1 MKRILL
7 AAALLGAAAAPA
19 CTPTTGP
26 ANNANAPLANF
37 NAAATPTPAPTVAAA
52 DHIARE
58 RQVMDAIKR
67 KDWDGFAAHLADDQ
81 LYVSADGVQDKA
93 ATLAGVKKLDL
104 TEYTLA
110 DPRVVQ
116 IDRDLVVVTYTT
128 TAKGTYDGKPVPAG
142 SQRESTAWVNRSGRW
157 LAVYHQDTEVMTP
170 PPAPPGTPTPAATA
184 AATPAASASATPAAT
199 PANSTELE
207 QQIWDALKRK
217 DWDGFAAHLAAD
229 AVEVEPDGVYD
240 KAGSV
245 NGVKQFDFTGVT
257 LSDFRE
263 VKIDADATL
272 VTYMARGPRAPFNKG
287 SRHSTIHANRS
298 GRWLAVFHQ
307 GTPLK

>member
-1 MKRILL
+1 MKRTLL
-7 AAALLGAAAAPA
+7 AAALLAAASATA

-26 ANNANAPLANF
+26 ANNANAPRANS

-67 KDWDGFAAHLADDQ
+67 KDWDAFAAFLADDQ
-81 LYVSADGVQDKA
+81 LYVSTDGVQDKA
-93 ATLAGVKKLDL
+93 ATLAGVRKLDV

-116 IDRDLVVVTYTT
+116 IDGDLVVVTYTT

-142 SQRESTAWVNRSGRW
+142 SQRESTAWVNRGGRW
-157 LAVYHQDTEVMTP
+157 LAVYHQDTEVMSAPTP
-170 PPAPPGTPTPAATA
+170 TPGAPTPAATA
-184 AATPAASASATPAAT
+184 AAATPAGTATPAAT

-217 DWDGFAAHLAAD
+217 DWDGFAALLAAD
-229 AVEVEPDGVYD
+229 AVEVEPEGVTD

-257 LSDFRE
+257 LSEFRE